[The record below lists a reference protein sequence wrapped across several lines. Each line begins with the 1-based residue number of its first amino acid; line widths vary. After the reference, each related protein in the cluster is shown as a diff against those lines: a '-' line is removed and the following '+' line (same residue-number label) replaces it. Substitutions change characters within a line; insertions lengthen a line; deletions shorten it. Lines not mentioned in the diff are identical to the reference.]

1 MDKCCRTCKWFRN
14 EECHNDDM
22 TLKHEFLEDVI
33 GDILMKMKMD
43 AKESYLRDV
52 VRGFEEVILSR
63 VEDVN
68 FVPNDHSGFYC
79 KYYE

>member
-1 MDKCCRTCKWFRN
+1 MNKCCRTCKWFRN
-14 EECHNDDM
+14 ETCHNDDM
-22 TLKHEFLEDVI
+22 TLKREFIEDVI
-33 GDILMKMKMD
+33 DEIFMKMKTD
-43 AKESYLRDV
+43 AKESYLREV